1 VVDWPLPRAVL
12 GEWALGSVSGSLAA
26 FGRQRVG
33 QEAGRALAALL
44 FVLLGLA
51 GAPAQAQNPLDSVV
65 AVHATV
71 PPDARTA
78 DSLGTEREGSGVVIG
93 PDGLVLTIGYLIL
106 EAITAEITLPDRRV
120 VPAEVA
126 AYDYETGFGLLRP
139 LFDTGLPA
147 IQLGESGALQQD
159 NPVLVASFAD
169 AGSQSAATAAY
180 VVSRREFAGYWEYL
194 LPDAI
199 FTSPPHLSFGGAS
212 LIGPD
217 GRLLGIGSL
226 FVSDAASPGDQM
238 AGNMFVPID
247 ALKPI
252 LEDLR
257 ANGRSR
263 GPHRPWLGVYAEEVR
278 GHLFVHRV
286 APGGPA
292 AAAGMR
298 ANDVIIG
305 VSGDPVE
312 SLADFYKRVWA
323 LGGPGV
329 EVPVTV
335 LSAGEIRDLAITAGD
350 RYDYLKLN
358 PSF

>member
-1 VVDWPLPRAVL
+1 MRGFATEAFPGIACALRRRATAAFAA
-12 GEWALGSVSGSLAA
+12 WLAA
-26 FGRQRVG
+26 WLACAAVP
-33 QEAGRALAALL
+33 ALA
-44 FVLLGLA
+44 
-51 GAPAQAQNPLDSVV
+51 QSPLDSVV
-65 AVHATV
+65 AVRASV

-106 EAITAEITLPDRRV
+106 EAISAEITLQDRRI
-120 VPAEVA
+120 VPAEVV

-139 LFDTGLPA
+139 LGDTGLPA
-147 IQLGESGALQQD
+147 VQLGESAVLHQD
-159 NPVLVASFAD
+159 NPVLVASFGASD
-169 AGSQSAATAAY
+169 AGAPDATAAY

-199 FTSPPHLSFGGAS
+199 FTAPPHLSFGGAA
-212 LIGPD
+212 LLGPD

-226 FVSDAASPGDQM
+226 FVSDAASPGAQM

-257 ANGRSR
+257 VAGQSQ
-263 GPHRPWLGVYAEEVR
+263 GPRRPWLGVYTEEVR
-278 GHLFVHRV
+278 GHLFVRRV

-292 AAAGMR
+292 DAAGLR
-298 ANDVIIG
+298 ANDVILG
-305 VSGDPVE
+305 VDGGPVE
-312 SLADFYKRVWA
+312 GLADFYKRVWA

-329 EVPVTV
+329 EVPMTV
-335 LSAGEIRDLAITAGD
+335 LSGGRVQDLAITSGD

>member
-1 VVDWPLPRAVL
+1 L
-12 GEWALGSVSGSLAA
+12 GDWALGSVNGSLAA
-26 FGRQRVG
+26 VGRLCVRRAAGLSVG
-33 QEAGRALAALL
+33 ALLAALL
-44 FVLLGLA
+44 VVPGQ
-51 GAPAQAQNPLDSVV
+51 PTRAQNPLDSVV
-65 AVHATV
+65 AVSATV

-78 DSLGTEREGSGVVIG
+78 DSLGTLREGSGVVIG

-139 LFDTGLPA
+139 LADTGLPA
-147 IQLGESGALQQD
+147 IQLGESAGLAQD
-159 NPVLVASFAD
+159 NPVLVASFAE
-169 AGSQSAATAAY
+169 AGSGTPAATAAY

-199 FTSPPHLSFGGAS
+199 FTSPPHMSFGGAA

-226 FVSDAASPGDQM
+226 FVTDAASPGALL

-252 LEDLR
+252 LDDLK
-257 ANGRSR
+257 ATGRSR
-263 GPHRPWLGVYAEEVR
+263 GPHRPWLGVYAEDVR

-292 AAAGMR
+292 AAAGLR
-298 ANDVIIG
+298 ANDVIVG

-335 LSAGEIRDLAITAGD
+335 LSAGEIKDLAITAGD

>member
-1 VVDWPLPRAVL
+1 MRISAAVRQIRVCS
-12 GEWALGSVSGSLAA
+12 ALGRTSATLVAFLVAFAA
-26 FGRQRVG
+26 V
-33 QEAGRALAALL
+33 
-44 FVLLGLA
+44 
-51 GAPAQAQNPLDSVV
+51 PAQAQSPLESVV
-65 AVHATV
+65 AIRATI
-71 PPDARTA
+71 PADARTA

-106 EAITAEITLPDRRV
+106 EAISTEITLQDQRV
-120 VPAEVA
+120 VPAEVV

-139 LFDTGLPA
+139 LADTGLPA
-147 IQLGESGALQQD
+147 IELGESAGLQQD
-159 NPVLVASFAD
+159 NPVLVASFAAAD
-169 AGSQSAATAAY
+169 TETPAATAAH

-199 FTSPPHLSFGGAS
+199 FTAPPHLSFGGAA
-212 LIGPD
+212 LIGQD

-226 FVSDAASPGDQM
+226 FVSDAASTGVRM

-252 LEDLR
+252 LDDLR
-257 ANGRSR
+257 AHGQSRSPR
-263 GPHRPWLGVYAEEVR
+263 RPWLGLYTGEVR

-292 AAAGMR
+292 AAAGLR
-298 ANDVIIG
+298 ANDVILEVDG
-305 VSGDPVE
+305 GPVAGM
-312 SLADFYKRVWA
+312 ADFYKRVWA

-329 EVPVTV
+329 EVPITV
-335 LSAGEIRDLAITAGD
+335 LSGGRVQDMAIIAGD
-350 RYDYLKLN
+350 RYDYLKLD

>member
-1 VVDWPLPRAVL
+1 MKDFAAGARSRFSAALPRSIAAVVL
-12 GEWALGSVSGSLAA
+12 L
-26 FGRQRVG
+26 
-33 QEAGRALAALL
+33 ALAG
-44 FVLLGLA
+44 V
-51 GAPAQAQNPLDSVV
+51 PAQAQNPLDSVV
-65 AVHATV
+65 AVTATV

-78 DSLGTEREGSGVVIG
+78 DSLGTLREGSGVVIG

-106 EAITAEITLPDRRV
+106 EAITAEITLPDRRI
-120 VPAEVA
+120 VPAEVV

-139 LFDTGLPA
+139 LTDTELPA
-147 IQLGESGALQQD
+147 IQLGESAGLAQD
-159 NPVLVASFAD
+159 NPVLVASFAES
-169 AGSQSAATAAY
+169 GSAAPAATAAY

-199 FTSPPHLSFGGAS
+199 FTSPPHLSFGGAA

-226 FVSDAASPGDQM
+226 FVTDAASPGVQS

-252 LEDLR
+252 LDDLR
-257 ANGRSR
+257 ATGRSR
-263 GPHRPWLGVYAEEVR
+263 GPHRPWLGVYAEDVR

-292 AAAGMR
+292 ATAGLR
-298 ANDVIIG
+298 ANDVILG

-329 EVPVTV
+329 EVPMTV
-335 LSAGEIRDLAITAGD
+335 LSAGEVKDLAITAGD

>member
-1 VVDWPLPRAVL
+1 MRDFAARARC
-12 GEWALGSVSGSLAA
+12 GIDAALHASGY
-26 FGRQRVG
+26 
-33 QEAGRALAALL
+33 GRAALAVALSVA
-44 FVLLGLA
+44 FVA
-51 GAPAQAQNPLDSVV
+51 VPAQAQSPLDSVV

-71 PPDARTA
+71 PADARTA
-78 DSLGTEREGSGVVIG
+78 DSLGTERAGSGVVIG

-106 EAITAEITLPDRRV
+106 EAMSAEITLPDRRV
-120 VPAEVA
+120 VPAEVV
-126 AYDYETGFGLLRP
+126 AYDYETGFGLLKP
-139 LFDTGLPA
+139 LADTGLPA
-147 IQLGESGALQQD
+147 IRLGESADLQQE
-159 NPVLVASFAD
+159 NPVLVASAAASD
-169 AGSQSAATAAY
+169 TGTPAATAAY

-199 FTSPPHLSFGGAS
+199 FTAPPHMSFGGAA
-212 LIGPD
+212 LIGRD

-226 FVSDAASPGDQM
+226 FVSDAASPGVQM

-257 ANGRSR
+257 AHGQSRSPR
-263 GPHRPWLGVYAEEVR
+263 RPWLGIYTEEVR

-292 AAAGMR
+292 AAAGLR
-298 ANDVIIG
+298 ANDVILEVDG
-305 VSGDPVE
+305 GPVE
-312 SLADFYKRVWA
+312 SLGDFYRRVWA

-335 LSAGEIRDLAITAGD
+335 LSGGQVRDMAITSGD
-350 RYDYLKLN
+350 RYDYLKLD